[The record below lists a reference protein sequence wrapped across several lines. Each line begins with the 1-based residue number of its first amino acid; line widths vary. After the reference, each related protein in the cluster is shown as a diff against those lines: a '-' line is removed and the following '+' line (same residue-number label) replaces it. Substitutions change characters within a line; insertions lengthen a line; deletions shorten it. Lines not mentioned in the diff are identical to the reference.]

1 MMFFP
6 GRTKTIN
13 LIDVLVL
20 SRTKKTHFFVSQLMF
35 FGTWSIDCFF
45 FSRPIQLIYFLS
57 FFLRSQL
64 N

>member
-20 SRTKKTHFFVSQLMF
+20 SLTKKTHFIFFVSQLMF

-45 FSRPIQLIYFLS
+45 RGQF
-57 FFLRSQL
+57 